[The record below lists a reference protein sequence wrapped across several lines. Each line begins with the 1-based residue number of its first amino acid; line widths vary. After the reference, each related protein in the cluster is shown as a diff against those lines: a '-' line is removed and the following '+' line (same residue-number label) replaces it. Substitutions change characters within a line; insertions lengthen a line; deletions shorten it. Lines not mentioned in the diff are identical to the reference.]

1 MSDIQNDRN
10 AEKAAAAY
18 KRLYETIRTL
28 RAPGGCPWD
37 REQTPLTMRRDLIEE
52 TFEAVDAVSSG
63 DAAHAKEELGDVI
76 LNASMIAYMY
86 EQQNDFSVAE
96 ALNELT
102 DKLIRRHPHVFPQ
115 SEGMS
120 EVTEKVTTGEQVLNQ
135 WDRIKE
141 NVEGR
146 KSRKTILDEVPEG
159 FPPLLRA
166 YKMQKKAAK
175 KGYSGMCITTLD
187 LPEVQRE
194 VFALTDSGIPVVSV
208 NTDIPDSGRI
218 CYVGTDYKKAGYT
231 AAGMLSLI
239 TKEKQKLLIVSGSF
253 HMRGHNDRIK
263 GFCTGLAEH
272 GIAYKIIKTVEAF
285 DSNEDSYILTHTI
298 LSKHPEITGVFVVA
312 GGVPGVYRAI
322 KELGRSSIV
331 PLVFDDLPE
340 IKKIIQEGGIGF
352 TICQEPET
360 QGYIGIMRLFGY
372 LMEEGK
378 KLPDDYITQTIIKSA
393 GNI

>member
-1 MSDIQNDRN
+1 MSDIQNDTS
-10 AEKAAAAY
+10 ADKTAAAY

-52 TFEAVDAVSSG
+52 TFEAVDAVSTG

-96 ALNELT
+96 ALDELT

-146 KSRKTILDEVPEG
+146 KSVKTILDEVPEG

-175 KGYSGMCITTLD
+175 KGFDWQSIESVSAKVYEELE
-187 LPEVQRE
+187 EVRE
-194 VFALTDSGIPVVSV
+194 ASQALQD
-208 NTDIPDSGRI
+208 
-218 CYVGTDYKKAGYT
+218 A
-231 AAGMLSLI
+231 
-239 TKEKQKLLIVSGSF
+239 
-253 HMRGHNDRIK
+253 
-263 GFCTGLAEH
+263 
-272 GIAYKIIKTVEAF
+272 
-285 DSNEDSYILTHTI
+285 
-298 LSKHPEITGVFVVA
+298 
-312 GGVPGVYRAI
+312 
-322 KELGRSSIV
+322 
-331 PLVFDDLPE
+331 
-340 IKKIIQEGGIGF
+340 
-352 TICQEPET
+352 
-360 QGYIGIMRLFGY
+360 
-372 LMEEGK
+372 
-378 KLPDDYITQTIIKSA
+378 KSA
-393 GNI
+393 GDTFGSQTAADERNAPSDRMSPSERAELHLEEEFGDLLFAVVNYMRHLGVDPETAMDRANRKFYRRFAYVEERMTEAGIPMDSDHLQDEDAFWNAAKKEGL

>member
-1 MSDIQNDRN
+1 MSDIQNDTSTD
-10 AEKAAAAY
+10 KTAAAY

-52 TFEAVDAVSSG
+52 TFEAVDAVSTG

-96 ALNELT
+96 ALEELT

-115 SEGMS
+115 SEGIS

-146 KSRKTILDEVPEG
+146 KSVKTILDEVPAG

-175 KGYSGMCITTLD
+175 KGFDWQSIESVSAKVYEELEEVREAFQALHDTKFADGTSGSQAAAGTHTASPPQSAPSDRMSPAERAALHLEEEFGD
-187 LPEVQRE
+187 LLFAVVNYMRHSGVDPETAMDRANRKFYRR
-194 VFALTDSGIPVVSV
+194 FAYVEERMTKAGIPMDGDHLQDEDAFW
-208 NTDIPDSGRI
+208 NDA
-218 CYVGTDYKKAGYT
+218 KKAG
-231 AAGMLSLI
+231 L
-239 TKEKQKLLIVSGSF
+239 
-253 HMRGHNDRIK
+253 
-263 GFCTGLAEH
+263 
-272 GIAYKIIKTVEAF
+272 
-285 DSNEDSYILTHTI
+285 
-298 LSKHPEITGVFVVA
+298 
-312 GGVPGVYRAI
+312 
-322 KELGRSSIV
+322 
-331 PLVFDDLPE
+331 
-340 IKKIIQEGGIGF
+340 
-352 TICQEPET
+352 
-360 QGYIGIMRLFGY
+360 
-372 LMEEGK
+372 
-378 KLPDDYITQTIIKSA
+378 
-393 GNI
+393 